1 MRRLRACVGV
11 LIATLTSAA
20 VLCGPAAA
28 DPTYPSRTVQI
39 VVPYPAGGLTDILT
53 RAVAERLSKLWSQPV
68 VAVNRGGANGTIATA
83 SVAKAEP
90 DGYTILF
97 GTDATLAANMSL
109 YPSVPYDPLRDFIPV
124 SLLGSY
130 QMVLVVN
137 DDIPAKT
144 FPEFI
149 DYLRKQPK
157 PLNYASVGIGSAHH
171 LSMELLKSL
180 AGIDAVHVPYRGG
193 APATTAIIAREVP
206 MMFNG
211 PATMKAHIETG
222 RARALAVSGLNRS
235 PVFPDVPTIAES
247 GYPTFNMVN
256 WYGLLVPAGTPQ
268 PIVDKLL
275 KDIVAVTSKDEFK
288 EWMATQGIE
297 PLSGGPA
304 EFRARIVSETERL
317 AKIVK
322 ASGAKL
328 Q

>member
-1 MRRLRACVGV
+1 MRLLAASVGV
-11 LIATLTSAA
+11 LLAA
-20 VLCGPAAA
+20 VGLCGAAAA
-28 DPTYPSRTVQI
+28 DPSYPNRTVQI

-53 RAVAERLSKLWSQPV
+53 RALAERLSKLWSQPV

-97 GTDATLAANMSL
+97 GTDATLAANLSL
-109 YPSVPYDPLRDFIPV
+109 YPSVPYDPLRDFVPV

-144 FPEFI
+144 FSEFI
-149 DYLRKQPK
+149 AYVRKPDK

-180 AGIDAVHVPYRGG
+180 AGIDAMHVPYRGG

-211 PATMKAHIETG
+211 PATMKAHIEAG
-222 RARALAVSGLNRS
+222 RARALAVSGATRS

-247 GYPTFNMVN
+247 GFPTFNMVN

-288 EWMATQGIE
+288 QWMAAQGIE
-297 PLSGGPA
+297 PLTGGPD

-317 AKIVK
+317 AKIIK